1 MAVLEDMD
9 IMSQTAPD
17 HLQVLQTS
25 TQDREQNK
33 TAAMTED
40 EQRTSWPGPGL
51 SAFHP
56 FIPRTDSLE
65 TVAWH
70 LNLRRNIRHWGS
82 FGFSSF
88 HQGPSIPKYG
98 ITIPPTLHPGG
109 GFEFGGDSRTPCSS
123 FDPLDGLTCCC
134 LRVGD
139 GYRLVT
145 LVTCANCGQFIYK
158 PTRSGPH
165 WRGD

>member
-1 MAVLEDMD
+1 MFLKQVSSSDLGSQGEGMNAYGVQQTV
-9 IMSQTAPD
+9 SQTAPD

-25 TQDREQNK
+25 TQGREQNK

-51 SAFHP
+51 SGFHP
-56 FIPRTDSLE
+56 LIPRTDSLE
-65 TVAWH
+65 TVACH

-98 ITIPPTLHPGG
+98 ITIPPHPAPRRR
-109 GFEFGGDSRTPCSS
+109 F
-123 FDPLDGLTCCC
+123 
-134 LRVGD
+134 RV
-139 GYRLVT
+139 
-145 LVTCANCGQFIYK
+145 
-158 PTRSGPH
+158 
-165 WRGD
+165 WRRQSHTVF